1 MAEEQL
7 PPTEEE
13 MEEIQ
18 EMQED
23 MAEASQDDQRED
35 SQEWNEAYGSPEPE
49 EKHNQHTFLS
59 NAVKAPDTVR
69 VSYLDEHELGR
80 PMFSVRFLLDMEDIS
95 KFYLD
100 EMSIELTK
108 ENETK
113 PVFNN
118 VANYFRQK
126 ILNITDSG
134 MSKDGF
140 AMNLNVTKK
149 MDMLRKKVR
158 VNNIENIKGGKRRR

>member
-1 MAEEQL
+1 MEEQIPL
-7 PPTEEE
+7 TPEEQEE
-13 MEEIQ
+13 MQ
-18 EMQED
+18 DMQDEVAED
-23 MAEASQDDQRED
+23 ARDDQRD
-35 SQEWNEAYGSPEPE
+35 DTEAYGYPEQE
-49 EKHNQHTFLS
+49 ERHNQHTFLS
-59 NAVKAPDTVR
+59 NAVKAQDTVR

-95 KFYLD
+95 KLYLD
-100 EMSIELTK
+100 EIALDLSTTDKL
-108 ENETK
+108 
-113 PVFNN
+113 VYNN

-134 MSKDGF
+134 MSKEGF

-158 VNNIENIKGGKRRR
+158 VNNIENLKGGKKRR

>member
-1 MAEEQL
+1 MPEEIPL
-7 PPTEEE
+7 TEEE
-13 MEEIQ
+13 LEELQEIQ
-18 EMQED
+18 EDTAED
-23 MAEASQDDQRED
+23 AGDDQRED
-35 SQEWNEAYGSPEPE
+35 IAEWQEAYGSPEPE

-59 NAVKAPDTVR
+59 NAVKSTDTVR
-69 VSYLDEHELGR
+69 TTYLDEWELGR
-80 PMFSVRFLLDMEDIS
+80 PMFNVRFLLDMEDIS

-100 EMSIELTK
+100 EMAIGLSSTD
-108 ENETK
+108 N

-134 MSKDGF
+134 MSKEGF

-158 VNNIENIKGGKRRR
+158 VSNIENLKGGKKRR

>member
-1 MAEEQL
+1 MEEQKPL
-7 PPTEEE
+7 TEEE
-13 MEEIQ
+13 LEELK

-23 MAEASQDDQRED
+23 ASEETADDQRED
-35 SQEWNEAYGSPEPE
+35 VAEWQEAYGSPEPE

-59 NAVKAPDTVR
+59 NAVKSLDTVR
-69 VSYLDEHELGR
+69 TTYLDEWELGR

-100 EMSIELTK
+100 EMAKELS
-108 ENETK
+108 NEDK
-113 PVFNN
+113 KVINN
-118 VANYFRQK
+118 IANYFRQK

-134 MSKDGF
+134 MSKGGF
-140 AMNLNVTKK
+140 TMNLNVTKK

-158 VNNIENIKGGKRRR
+158 INNIENLKGGKKRR

>member
-1 MAEEQL
+1 MAEEKPL
-7 PPTEEE
+7 TTEELE
-13 MEEIQ
+13 
-18 EMQED
+18 EMQD
-23 MAEASQDDQRED
+23 MQDEASQDVADDQRED
-35 SQEWNEAYGSPEPE
+35 TAEWQEAYGSPEPE

-59 NAVKAPDTVR
+59 NAVKALDTVR
-69 VSYLDEHELGR
+69 TTYLDEWELGR

-95 KFYLD
+95 KLYLD
-100 EMSIELTK
+100 EISDNLSTED
-108 ENETK
+108 N
-113 PVFNN
+113 PVNNN

-134 MSKDGF
+134 MSKEGF

-158 VNNIENIKGGKRRR
+158 VNNIENLKGRKKG

>member
-1 MAEEQL
+1 MEEQ
-7 PPTEEE
+7 PPLTEEE
-13 MEEIQ
+13 LE
-18 EMQED
+18 EMQD
-23 MAEASQDDQRED
+23 MQDEASQDVADDQRED
-35 SQEWNEAYGSPEPE
+35 TAEWQEAYGSPEPE

-59 NAVKAPDTVR
+59 NAVKALDTVR
-69 VSYLDEHELGR
+69 TTYLDEWELGR

-95 KFYLD
+95 KLYLD
-100 EMSIELTK
+100 EISDNLSTED
-108 ENETK
+108 N
-113 PVFNN
+113 PVNNN

-134 MSKDGF
+134 MSKEGF

-158 VNNIENIKGGKRRR
+158 VNNIENLKGGKKRR

>member
-1 MAEEQL
+1 MAKEPQLTEEQL
-7 PPTEEE
+7 EELE
-13 MEEIQ
+13 D
-18 EMQED
+18 MQED
-23 MAEASQDDQRED
+23 ATQDAADDQRED
-35 SQEWNEAYGSPEPE
+35 TAEWQESYGSPEPE

-59 NAVKAPDTVR
+59 NAVKALDTVR
-69 VSYLDEHELGR
+69 VSYLDEWELGR
-80 PMFSVRFLLDMEDIS
+80 PMFNVRFLLDMEDIS

-100 EMSIELTK
+100 EMAIELSK
-108 ENETK
+108 EDTNK

-134 MSKDGF
+134 MSKEGF

-158 VNNIENIKGGKRRR
+158 VSNIENLKGGKKRR